1 MTRLPGPRSIQCQM
15 GLNLRRGEAR
25 LPRSVFSGLRS
36 EGFMRSVTR
45 IRLRNSPL
53 AGFTNLR
60 EGQRWPVEQP
70 MEGWLQW
77 EGRVLPVIPVKIAN
91 FSAGGVAIWVDP
103 KLDLCPGGH
112 GVLITQAHGR
122 GCGYRPVKGCWQVK
136 GANRSLVG
144 LAFER

>member
-1 MTRLPGPRSIQCQM
+1 
-15 GLNLRRGEAR
+15 
-25 LPRSVFSGLRS
+25 
-36 EGFMRSVTR
+36 MRSVTR
-45 IRLRNSPL
+45 IRLRNRPL

-103 KLDLCPGGH
+103 QLDLCPGGH

>member
-1 MTRLPGPRSIQCQM
+1 MTRLPGPRPTQCQM

-25 LPRSVFSGLRS
+25 LSRSVFSGLRS
-36 EGFMRSVTR
+36 GVFMRSVTR
-45 IRLRNSPL
+45 FRLRNRPL

-60 EGQRWPVEQP
+60 EAQRWPVEQP
-70 MEGWLQW
+70 MEGWLKW
-77 EGRVLPVIPVKIAN
+77 EDRVLPVIPVKIAN

-103 KLDLCPGGH
+103 QLDLCPGGH

>member
-1 MTRLPGPRSIQCQM
+1 M
-15 GLNLRRGEAR
+15 GSLSRFR
-25 LPRSVFSGLRS
+25 FSPVPLSRPPGLRPS
-36 EGFMRSVTR
+36 
-45 IRLRNSPL
+45 NQ
-53 AGFTNLR
+53 R

-77 EGRVLPVIPVKIAN
+77 HGRPSPAIPVEIAN
-91 FSAGGVAIWVDP
+91 FSAGGVAVWVAP
-103 KLDLCPGGH
+103 QLDLPPGGH

-136 GANRSLVG
+136 GTTRSLVG

>member
-1 MTRLPGPRSIQCQM
+1 
-15 GLNLRRGEAR
+15 
-25 LPRSVFSGLRS
+25 
-36 EGFMRSVTR
+36 MRSVTR
-45 IRLRNSPL
+45 FRLRNRPL

-77 EGRVLPVIPVKIAN
+77 EGRVLPVIPVDIAN

-103 KLDLCPGGH
+103 QLDLCPGGH

-144 LAFER
+144 LAFDR

>member
-1 MTRLPGPRSIQCQM
+1 M
-15 GLNLRRGEAR
+15 GSLSRFR
-25 LPRSVFSGLRS
+25 FSPASFGAAPSRPLGLRPA
-36 EGFMRSVTR
+36 
-45 IRLRNSPL
+45 NQ
-53 AGFTNLR
+53 R

-77 EGRVLPVIPVKIAN
+77 HGRSAPAIPVEIAN
-91 FSAGGVAIWVDP
+91 FSAGGVAVWVAP
-103 KLDLCPGGH
+103 QLDLPPGGH

-136 GANRSLVG
+136 GTTRSLVG

>member
-1 MTRLPGPRSIQCQM
+1 
-15 GLNLRRGEAR
+15 
-25 LPRSVFSGLRS
+25 
-36 EGFMRSVTR
+36 
-45 IRLRNSPL
+45 
-53 AGFTNLR
+53 
-60 EGQRWPVEQP
+60 

-136 GANRSLVG
+136 IEGDKVTWVKDGKDDGKGTIVPGNPNN
-144 LAFER
+144 F

>member
-1 MTRLPGPRSIQCQM
+1 M
-15 GLNLRRGEAR
+15 GAWAR
-25 LPRSVFSGLRS
+25 F
-36 EGFMRSVTR
+36 
-45 IRLRNSPL
+45 RLRPGLQGVAPRGRSRVVPANE
-53 AGFTNLR
+53 R

-77 EGRVLPVIPVKIAN
+77 EGRVLPAIPVEIAN
-91 FSAGGVAIWVDP
+91 FSAGGVAVWVDP
-103 KLDLCPGGH
+103 RLDLSPGGH

-136 GANRSLVG
+136 GDARSLVG